1 MKGRMKVGH
10 ICDVQP
16 ARHRRA
22 ADDYSGEMMTVR
34 ANLGWG
40 LLGGMAIALSGCATA
55 PAPVQPPAV
64 VPTVTPPPPVMPA
77 GGYIGM
83 KIPPKRTTDGKYFTP
98 NLDNTD
104 QAAVW
109 HLRNALNVAALG
121 CDQAGGGVAE
131 LYSAWVTTQAAAI
144 DRYYKAYI
152 REWQAPGWWD
162 WQRVYDDN
170 QTRIYNFYA
179 RPAVRQAF
187 CAVAREEVAKVG
199 QVAEADLPAFARE
212 SLLRLDR
219 PFVEFFAAYDKWRDY
234 YKASLPPE
242 EPPAAVAAVGVAA
255 PAGGEIP
262 AVGTATP
269 ETVIEAP
276 AGGAAMAE
284 SVIEAPAASAVTSE
298 TVIEAPAAD
307 AVMPGTV
314 IEAPAAS
321 AATPETV
328 VQAPPAVATENP
340 PPDVEPLPA
349 PPPGDAPVAAPAP
362 PR

>member
-1 MKGRMKVGH
+1 
-10 ICDVQP
+10 
-16 ARHRRA
+16 
-22 ADDYSGEMMTVR
+22 MMTVR

-242 EPPAAVAAVGVAA
+242 EPPAAVAAVGVGA
-255 PAGGEIP
+255 PAGGEMP
-262 AVGTATP
+262 SVGTATP

-276 AGGAAMAE
+276 AAGAAMAE
-284 SVIEAPAASAVTSE
+284 GVIEAPAAGAVMPE
-298 TVIEAPAAD
+298 TVIEAPAAG
-307 AVMPGTV
+307 AVMPETV
-314 IEAPAAS
+314 IEAPAGGAS
-321 AATPETV
+321 TPETV